1 MNYSRLCRQTILTL
15 LLVFT
20 FVPIKAQS
28 NEKTAIRETII
39 LFFEGFHERDEA
51 KMQSV
56 LDQQATF
63 HSIDERGE
71 VAQLRTIAV
80 DQFLNAVVSR
90 SETPEWE
97 ERLHDFTI
105 EVDGTIA
112 QAWVTYSFWL
122 GGSFSHCGVDAFS
135 LFKSGDQWKI
145 SYLIDSRRKE
155 PCDF

>member
-1 MNYSRLCRQTILTL
+1 MKNLKSLLWLFSLILVNTWAGSAQT
-15 LLVFT
+15 
-20 FVPIKAQS
+20 PPNDKAV
-28 NEKTAIRETII
+28 IRETII

-63 HSIDERGE
+63 HSLDERGD

-145 SYLIDSRRKE
+145 SYFIDSRRKE

>member
-1 MNYSRLCRQTILTL
+1 MDYSRLRRKPILTIL
-15 LLVFT
+15 LVLNFA
-20 FVPIKAQS
+20 PIWAQS
-28 NEKTAIRETII
+28 NDAHAIREAIE
-39 LFFEGFHERDEA
+39 LFFEGFHERNEA

-71 VAQLRTIAV
+71 AAQLRTIAV

-122 GGSFSHCGVDAFS
+122 GGNFSHCGVDAFS

>member
-1 MNYSRLCRQTILTL
+1 MDYSRFCRQTILTI
-15 LLVFT
+15 LVVFSCL
-20 FVPIKAQS
+20 PIKAQS
-28 NEKTAIRETII
+28 NDAQAIRETII

-122 GGSFSHCGVDAFS
+122 GSDFSHCGVDAFS